1 MKALKEKEDART
13 LVCFWVKVVMAK
25 PSFDIFLFDRLDR
38 YNRWD
43 RKSWDQYVVSLD
55 PFFFG
60 TTTMLLLLSIICKA
74 IRFSLEANTTHP
86 S

>member
-13 LVCFWVKVVMAK
+13 WKVCFWVKVAMAK

-38 YNRWD
+38 YDRWD

-55 PFFFG
+55 PIFFWDHNHVVTFVNRLQG
-60 TTTMLLLLSIICKA
+60 YSA
-74 IRFSLEANTTHP
+74 
-86 S
+86 